1 MKNNLMLH
9 QEEQEL
15 CADIMGRSQDGNEYR
30 GTAGSVKNEY
40 AYAFTIQKEV
50 IIEQVSTSVNIYKV

>member
-9 QEEQEL
+9 QEEHEL
-15 CADIMGRSQDGNEYR
+15 CADIMGRSQGGSEYR
-30 GTAGSVKNEY
+30 GTTGNCKNES
-40 AYAFTIQKEV
+40 AYAFTTQKEE